1 MNNKRHPVKQAVKH
15 YYAEKSLSEAQL
27 YVLQK
32 QLKRATRNKFTYPG
46 VIKWVGSLAA
56 SLVFFSIFFGYL
68 QTPAVIG
75 NAYADIKKDA
85 EIYNGLQPSIVQWMN
100 KNHIAAVPRQ
110 YPVEMSKFCQ
120 LDQYLTAHVRVAGV
134 KQGNMHLFFH
144 RGKVPLSW
152 INRSGVLDRM
162 NWKLLKVRDNL
173 ILIVLYSHDM
183 REKAVQY
190 ILGEILPELH
200 V

>member
-1 MNNKRHPVKQAVKH
+1 MNNKRHSVKQAIKD
-15 YYAEKSLSEAQL
+15 YYAGKSLSNAQF
-27 YVLQK
+27 YELQK
-32 QLKRATRNKFTYPG
+32 QLKKNIRNKFACRG
-46 VIKWVGSLAA
+46 AIKWAGSLAA
-56 SLVFFSIFFGYL
+56 SLVFFSMFFSYL

-75 NAYADIKKDA
+75 DAYADSKKDA
-85 EIYNGLQPSIVQWMN
+85 EIHNGLQSSIVQWMN
-100 KNHIAAVPRQ
+100 KNDIAAVPRQ

-134 KQGNMHLFFH
+134 EQGKMHLFFY
-144 RGKVPLSW
+144 RGEAPLYW
-152 INRSGVLDRM
+152 IDRSGVLDRM

-173 ILIVLYSHDM
+173 TVIVLYSHDM

-200 V
+200 A